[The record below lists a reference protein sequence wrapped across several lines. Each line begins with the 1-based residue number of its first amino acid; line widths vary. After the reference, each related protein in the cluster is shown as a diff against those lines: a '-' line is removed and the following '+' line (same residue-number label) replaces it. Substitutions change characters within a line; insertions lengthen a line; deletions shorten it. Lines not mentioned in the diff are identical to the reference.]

1 MRNRCDP
8 SLSRVRNGLE
18 FVRPAYGGTV
28 LSAWQYPARYSS
40 QLSAAEASQK
50 PEAAEGSVEEKEA
63 PVDADALK
71 AKLLTQR
78 KRSLKLLT
86 WKVPMSS

>member
-1 MRNRCDP
+1 MDWN
-8 SLSRVRNGLE
+8 LY
-18 FVRPAYGGTV
+18 AHYGGTKFW
-28 LSAWQYPARYSS
+28 SAWQTSCPVQFATVRSGS
-40 QLSAAEASQK
+40 FTKAEAQR
-50 PEAAEGSVEEKEA
+50 AAVEEKEA